1 LTAPKLER
9 RIVQLLAK
17 QSQVSLKEI
26 TTEFPVEKGLAEI
39 IGYLTI
45 AKDRPG
51 KALIN
56 GKVFEEIHF
65 DRLSHKMIKVPQI
78 IYTR

>member
-1 LTAPKLER
+1 
-9 RIVQLLAK
+9 LAK

-45 AKDRPG
+45 AKDRPE

-65 DRLSHKMIKVPQI
+65 DRLSRKMIKVPQI